1 MKFSLEEISIIAE
14 KILNFLEK
22 ESINSETNIKARVGK
37 TIRLENNDCII
48 FDKKEHFPPKHL
60 LSTSYIIDYLRK
72 GSGIPIEIRVN
83 NIMDYTN
90 IIIKANELIS
100 GYSQFFSVDVF
111 GNMPQT
117 KTLKP
122 ARLEI
127 AKQELK
133 ELSYLKNK

>member
-22 ESINSETNIKARVGK
+22 ESINSENDIRSRVGK
-37 TIRLENNDCII
+37 IVILENNDYLV

-60 LSTSYIIDYLRK
+60 LSTSYIIDYSRE

-83 NIMDYTN
+83 KISDYTN
-90 IIIKANELIS
+90 FIIKTDEIII
-100 GYSQFFSVDVF
+100 GYSQFFSADVF
-111 GNMPQT
+111 GNKPQT
-117 KTLKP
+117 KILKP
-122 ARLEI
+122 AGLEI

-133 ELSYLKNK
+133 ELSYLKNR